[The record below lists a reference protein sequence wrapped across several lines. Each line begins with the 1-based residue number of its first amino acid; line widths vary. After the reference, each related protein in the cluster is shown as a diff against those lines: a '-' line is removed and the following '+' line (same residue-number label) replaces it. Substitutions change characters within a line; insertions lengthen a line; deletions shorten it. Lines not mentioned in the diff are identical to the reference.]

1 MPTLGTDKVG
11 RSTMFGFTATTS
23 TALKKYYHHPVVL
36 ILMSL
41 FWFIM
46 FVVILILMLVRQE
59 PTRPQLPLLSGINAA
74 MIITATIIIF
84 RSPPQNLRRQ
94 HLYTP
99 DIGSW
104 LMFFGFLSIGLQLF
118 IRLVSAKKF
127 GGNFEDFNFGLK
139 CLHPNETSTG
149 DCMNVT
155 FVHEF
160 NSYGHMIQGMLS
172 IFLSP
177 SVHVLL
183 RKCFKKCC
191 SNQLQRKNNIEILLG
206 ITDLLPLLTII
217 YPTYNIIKRSS
228 ESASFTVSSF
238 CNNGSEWAV
247 GFLFGLHG
255 GMLCEAIVVRYDMYN
270 MYNNN
275 DSSFITNYNRV
286 NSDTN
291 TNKRTTFISLS
302 SLTLDHG
309 RGSRLMKLVTKYERV
324 LVIVRI
330 VFGLCLFVISIVAG
344 ILFGLSWN
352 TTLLSASE
360 EKEQLGESSDICS
373 NSNDCVVWILVTV
386 PVLLLLGASCALG
399 RIFQSLEIKKRE
411 SQEVQT
417 PSVALEVVP
426 EVEFNVSNITH

>member
-1 MPTLGTDKVG
+1 
-11 RSTMFGFTATTS
+11 MFGFTASTS

-46 FVVILILMLVRQE
+46 FIVILILMLVRQE

-84 RSPPQNLRRQ
+84 RSPPENLRRQ

-118 IRLVSAKKF
+118 IRLLSAKKF

-172 IFLSP
+172 IFLAP

-191 SNQLQRKNNIEILLG
+191 YSNQLQRKNNIEMLLG
-206 ITDLLPLLTII
+206 ITDLLPLFTII
-217 YPTYNIIKRSS
+217 YPTYNIIKRAS

-247 GFLFGLHG
+247 GFLFGLHA
-255 GMLCEAIVVRYDMYN
+255 GMLCEAIVVRYDLYN
-270 MYNNN
+270 PYNEYNNNNN
-275 DSSFITNYNRV
+275 DSLKMNHNRM

-291 TNKRTTFISLS
+291 RRTTFISLS

-330 VFGLCLFVISIVAG
+330 LFGLCLFVISIVAG

-360 EKEQLGESSDICS
+360 EEEQLGESSNICN

-386 PVLLLLGASCALG
+386 PVLLLFGASCALG
-399 RIFQSLEIKKRE
+399 RIFQSLEIKKRA
-411 SQEVQT
+411 SQEMQT
-417 PSVALEVVP
+417 PSVALEGVP
-426 EVEFNVSNITH
+426 EVELPSYNFK